1 MAIFPSLVILLLFSI
16 IVAGLVHS
24 KIEMAKVPQLV
35 SWAGLRDEAL
45 SKTRACIRELTAEL
59 RTLTLG
65 YEMVREQLSAY
76 PTLLMV
82 SFDSLAKMVCLV

>member
-1 MAIFPSLVILLLFSI
+1 
-16 IVAGLVHS
+16 
-24 KIEMAKVPQLV
+24 MAKVPQLV

-65 YEMVREQLSAY
+65 YEMVREQFSTY
-76 PTLLMV
+76 PALLMV
-82 SFDSLAKMVCLV
+82 SFDSLAKMVYLVWSQMLDFAPRSSYLKST